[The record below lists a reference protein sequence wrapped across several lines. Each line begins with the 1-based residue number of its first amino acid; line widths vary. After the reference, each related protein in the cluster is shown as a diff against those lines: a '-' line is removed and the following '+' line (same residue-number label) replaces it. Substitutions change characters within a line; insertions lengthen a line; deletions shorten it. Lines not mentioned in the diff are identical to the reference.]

1 MGKAIHKEA
10 EQDGLVEAGNIDLK
24 NRPVVNLDDG
34 KIATVRST
42 SFNFGDGVEVLVPTV
57 SDDGKLLSPD
67 EAAELYLKTGKH
79 LGKFKTPEQ
88 ASAYGKRLSAD
99 QDKMYNQTP
108 LADRLWP
115 GMGGKITQGE

>member
-1 MGKAIHKEA
+1 MGNTIHKKA
-10 EQDGLVEAGNIDLK
+10 TSAGLVEAGNIDLA
-24 NRPVVNLDDG
+24 NRPVVKLDDG

-42 SFNFGDGVEVLVPTV
+42 SFNFGDGVEVLIPTV
-57 SDDGKLLSPD
+57 TDDGKLLSPD

-88 ASAYGKRLSAD
+88 ASEYGKRLSAE
-99 QDKMYNQTP
+99 QDRMYNQPP

-115 GMGGKITQGE
+115 DNGEQ